1 MRNFT
6 IKRTM
11 KIKYFGNGRN
21 LTFTQYKSQNKNFIA
36 LFYDRWDDYNFK
48 TQFPCAIICD
58 GEEVELT
65 VYIKIYIESVDFSGA
80 YLDKKVND
88 GWDGEFPIPNE
99 NYVSVPS
106 DIDFYGALIAK
117 YGTEVAKE
125 VVIKLRDAICLK
137 IVAPDEKMSNLI
149 DTDAFR
155 ISLLRE
161 SGANKAYQDGWQVFD
176 SKIQSLIGDFSL
188 TMPDDDGI
196 PWVVDFR
203 FNSNILP
210 YDINV
215 LIGPNGVGKSY
226 SLKSL
231 VEYWLKIGRGSPA
244 ALMKTGH
251 RPFDEHPNLERLI
264 LLSYS
269 PFEDFVI
276 DLQSSGLRDEEVY
289 KYFGFRRRGEDK
301 NGEESIKIS
310 RNLPS
315 SDAVYSIID
324 CIQEDQAQFF
334 LPNHKPKVETAFQV
348 LREAI
353 VFDDMAFAINIPAWS
368 KSIELSVWLARSR
381 LIDEI
386 VLIGEVKYL
395 KVSALRSEGNAISFL
410 REIADAERGVIF
422 LNNNIPVELSSGQ
435 RMFSFI
441 VINVLGA
448 IRNNSLLVIDEP
460 ELFLHPNL
468 EITLIAL
475 LKDVLQRFSSKAI
488 IATHSLVTV
497 REIPAN
503 CVHVFRKTKF
513 GRDVVRPPFETFGC
527 DIERI
532 SSYVFGDRSI
542 SKPFEAW
549 LSTKVKE
556 YGSSRAFIE
565 ALGGELNEEML
576 MRINFEGRQI

>member
-1 MRNFT
+1 
-6 IKRTM
+6 M

-21 LTFTQYKSQNKNFIA
+21 SAFNNYKKLNKDFIA

-48 TQFPCAIICD
+48 TQFPCAIVCD
-58 GEEVELT
+58 GEELELT
-65 VYIKIYIESVDFSGA
+65 VYIKIYIENIDFSGA
-80 YLDKKVND
+80 YLDKKVES

-106 DIDFYGALIAK
+106 DIDFYGALVAK
-117 YGTEVAKE
+117 YGMDVTRDALG
-125 VVIKLRDAICLK
+125 KLRDAICLK
-137 IVAPDEKMSNLI
+137 IIGPDQQLSKLI

-161 SGANKAYQDGWQVFD
+161 SGANKAYQDGW
-176 SKIQSLIGDFSL
+176 KIFSAGSQSLIGDFAL
-188 TMPDDDGI
+188 TLPDESGI
-196 PWVVDFR
+196 PWVIDFR

-215 LIGPNGVGKSY
+215 LVGPNGVGKSY

-231 VEYWLKIGRGSPA
+231 VEYWLKIGRGAPA
-244 ALMKTGH
+244 DLKKSGH

-276 DLQSSGLRDEEVY
+276 DLHASGLRDQEVY
-289 KYFGFRRRGEDK
+289 KYFGFRHRGEDK
-301 NGEESIKIS
+301 NGAESIKIS

-324 CIQEDQAQFF
+324 CIQEDQEKFF

-348 LREAI
+348 LSDAI
-353 VFDDMAFAINIPAWS
+353 VFDEMAFALKLPVDS
-368 KSIELSVWLARSR
+368 QSIGLTVWLTQNR
-381 LIDEI
+381 LENKI
-386 VLIGEVKYL
+386 LSIGDIKYL
-395 KVSALRSEGNAISFL
+395 KVSALRAQGEGISFL
-410 REIADAERGVIF
+410 RDIADAERGVIF
-422 LNNNIPVELSSGQ
+422 LNNDVPVELSSGQ
-435 RMFSFI
+435 RMFSYI

-468 EITLIAL
+468 EITLITL
-475 LKDVLQRFSSKAI
+475 LKDVLQRFASKAI

-503 CVHVFRKTKF
+503 CVHVFRKSEF

-527 DIERI
+527 DIQRI
-532 SSYVFGDRSI
+532 SSYVFGDKSV

-549 LSTKVKE
+549 LANKVKE
-556 YGSSRAFIE
+556 FGSSDAFIQ

-576 MRINFEGRQI
+576 MRIKYEGRKI

>member
-1 MRNFT
+1 M
-6 IKRTM
+6 I

-21 LTFTQYKSQNKNFIA
+21 SSFNNYKAQHKNFIA
-36 LFYDRWDDYNFK
+36 LFYDRWDDYNYK

-58 GEEVELT
+58 GEELELT
-65 VYIKIYIESVDFSGA
+65 VYIKIYIEKTDFSGA
-80 YLDKKVND
+80 YLDKKVES
-88 GWDGEFPIPNE
+88 GWDGEFPIPDE
-99 NYVSVPS
+99 NYISVPS

-117 YGTEVAKE
+117 FGRDTAREAVT
-125 VVIKLRDAICLK
+125 KLRDATRLK
-137 IVAPDEKMSNLI
+137 VVGADEKMEKLI
-149 DTDAFR
+149 DSDVFR

-161 SGANKAYQDGWQVFD
+161 SGANKAYQDGWQIFD
-176 SKIQSLIGDFSL
+176 SKEKSVIGDFSL
-188 TMPDDDGI
+188 TMPDNDGQQ
-196 PWVVDFR
+196 WVVDFR

-215 LIGPNGVGKSY
+215 LIGPNGVGKSF

-231 VEYWLKIGRGSPA
+231 VEYWLKIGRGAPS
-244 ALMKTGH
+244 ALKKTGH
-251 RPFDEHPNLERLI
+251 KPFDEHPNLERLI

-276 DLQSSGLRDEEVY
+276 DLHSSGLRDEEVY
-289 KYFGFRRRGEDK
+289 KYFGFRHRGEDK
-301 NGEESIKIS
+301 DGKDSVKIS

-324 CIQEDQAQFF
+324 CIEEDQAQFF
-334 LPNHKPKVETAFQV
+334 LPNHKPKVATAFQV

-353 VFDDMAFAINIPAWS
+353 VFDDMAFAIKQIDASYSNDVNVWKMERILS
-368 KSIELSVWLARSR
+368 DDIISIE
-381 LIDEI
+381 EI
-386 VLIGEVKYL
+386 KYI
-395 KVSALRSEGNAISFL
+395 KVSSLRSQRNVISFL
-410 REIADAERGVIF
+410 RHIADSERGVMF
-422 LNNNIPVELSSGQ
+422 LNNGVPVELSSGQ

-503 CVHVFRKTKF
+503 CVHVFRKTDS
-513 GRDVVRPPFETFGC
+513 GRDVIRPPFETFGC
-527 DIERI
+527 DIQRI

-556 YGSSRAFIE
+556 YGSGAAFIE
-565 ALGGELNEEML
+565 ALGSELNEEML
-576 MRINFEGRQI
+576 MRISFEGRQI